1 VAGQLSMKHESS
13 SWNVEILKVLMDERQ
28 DHLKELRVSDQRAI
42 DAALVSQEKAIVK
55 AENAAE
61 KRFELLNELRGGVAT
76 KEQLEG
82 LEKVVADL
90 KDRLNTGE
98 GKTQGSSLTMGK
110 IYAAIAAVGGILAI
124 IVLIANN
131 VI

>member
-1 VAGQLSMKHESS
+1 MKHESS